1 MGGFLHEENKCNF
14 MIIVLLLIVANG
26 IFAMTEI
33 AVVSARKARLQQQ
46 ANEGKV
52 GASLALQLANDSD
65 DFLST
70 VQIGITLIGILAGV
84 FGGQTIAVQLTPL
97 LADVP
102 VIGPYSQSFSLGLVV
117 ILITYLS
124 LVIGELVP
132 TQIGLNNPERVARV
146 MARPMLLLAKLAQP
160 LVRLLSFSTRLVLR
174 LLHIEPT
181 KEPPVTVEELQIL
194 VQQGAESGVITP
206 INEEMVEQV
215 FRLSD
220 QRVNA
225 LMTDR
230 TDIVWLDLD
239 DPMAGNREKII
250 ESGHSRFPVT
260 RGDADNILGIAFVQD
275 LLAQCLLN
283 ESLDLEKAIKPA
295 LFVPEGL
302 PVLQLLERFKE
313 AKAQI
318 AFVLDEHGG
327 VEGLLTFNDMLE
339 SIVGDVPEIHDPADP
354 TATKR
359 EDGSWLVDG
368 KMLIDDFKMLF
379 NIDELPE
386 EEENFYQTLGG
397 FVMLYLGR
405 IPQAGDH
412 FVWGGFGFEVVDM
425 DWRRV
430 DKVLPTPPKDK
441 KSETA
446 DGS

>member
-1 MGGFLHEENKCNF
+1 ML
-14 MIIVLLLIVANG
+14 IVLLLIIANG

-33 AVVSARKARLQQQ
+33 SVVSARKVRLQQQ
-46 ANEGKV
+46 ANEGKR
-52 GASLALQLANDSD
+52 GANLALQLANDPD

-84 FGGQTIAVQLTPL
+84 FGGQSIAGQLAPL
-97 LADVP
+97 LEDLP
-102 VIGPYSQSFSLGLVV
+102 IIGPYSQNISLGIVVV
-117 ILITYLS
+117 IITYLS

-132 TQIGLNNPERVARV
+132 KQIGLNNPERVASL
-146 MARPMLLLAKLAQP
+146 MAQPMSVLAILTLP
-160 LVRLLSFSTRLVLR
+160 LVRLLSLSTGLMLR
-174 LLHIEPT
+174 LLRIEPT
-181 KEPPVTVEELQIL
+181 NEPPVTVEELQIL
-194 VQQGAESGVITP
+194 VQQGAESGIFTP
-206 INEEMVEQV
+206 QNEEMVEQV
-215 FRLSD
+215 FRLSE

-239 DPMAGNREKII
+239 DSMEISQQKII
-250 ESGHSRFPVT
+250 ESGHSRFPVS
-260 RGDADNILGIAFVQD
+260 RGEADNILGIVFGKD
-275 LLAQCLLN
+275 LLAQCLSN
-283 ESLDLEKAIKPA
+283 KPLDLEGAIQPA

-302 PVLQLLERFKE
+302 PVLELLERFKE

-327 VEGLLTFNDMLE
+327 VEGLLTFNDLLE
-339 SIVGDVPEIHDPADP
+339 TIVGDVPELHDPADP

-386 EEENFYQTLGG
+386 EEQNFYQTLGG

-405 IPQAGDH
+405 VPQAGDH
-412 FVWGGFGFEVVDM
+412 FEWGGFGFEVMDM

-430 DKVLPTPPKDK
+430 DKVLLTPP
-441 KSETA
+441 TA
-446 DGS
+446 QGEATDE

>member
-1 MGGFLHEENKCNF
+1 
-14 MIIVLLLIVANG
+14 MIIVLLLIIANG
-26 IFAMTEI
+26 IFAMAEI
-33 AVVSARKARLQQQ
+33 SVVSARKVRLQQQ
-46 ANEGKV
+46 ANEGKR
-52 GASLALQLANDSD
+52 GAQQALRLANDSE

-84 FGGQTIAVQLTPL
+84 FGGQTIATDLAPL
-97 LADVP
+97 LENLP
-102 VIGPYSQSFSLGLVV
+102 LIGPYSESVSLGIVVV
-117 ILITYLS
+117 IITYLS

-132 TQIGLNNPERVARV
+132 KQIGLNNPERIASL
-146 MARPMLLLAKLAQP
+146 MARPMNVLATVALP

-174 LLHIEPT
+174 LLRIKPAEV
-181 KEPPVTVEELQIL
+181 PPVTVEELQIL
-194 VQQGAESGVITP
+194 VQQGAESGI
-206 INEEMVEQV
+206 INPQKEEMVEQV
-215 FRLSD
+215 LRLDD

-239 DPMAGNREKII
+239 DPLEVNRQKII
-250 ESGHSRFPVT
+250 ESGHSRFPVS
-260 RGDADNILGIAFVQD
+260 RDEADNLLGIVFGKD
-275 LLAQCLLN
+275 LLAQSL
-283 ESLDLEKAIKPA
+283 SGKPLDLEAVIQPA

-302 PVLQLLERFKE
+302 PVLELLERFKE
-313 AKAQI
+313 EKAQI

-327 VEGLLTFNDMLE
+327 VEGLLTFNDLLE
-339 SIVGDVPEIHDPADP
+339 TIVGDVPEFHDPEDP

-386 EEENFYQTLGG
+386 EEQNFYQTLGG

-405 IPQAGDH
+405 IPRAGDT
-412 FVWGGFGFEVVDM
+412 FEWEGFGFEVMDM

-430 DKVLPTPPKDK
+430 DKVLLTPR
-441 KSETA
+441 A
-446 DGS
+446 IQQGVDGDE